1 MSGDEAD
8 ESSVGDTSSEEE
20 DVPLPVSPFKSGT
33 DEPFKVVF
41 KGGSPWGFDLKG
53 GTESKAPLQVSQVTE
68 SCDLSLFCV
77 LGHCT
82 VNIRNVNTP
91 FTFFCKK
98 NTDLSKK
105 VIVFFV

>member
-1 MSGDEAD
+1 MKIRQVQLEDFNPPRNELFNWILIAFTMSGDEAD

-20 DVPLPVSPFKSGT
+20 DIPLPVSPFKSGT

-68 SCDLSLFCV
+68 SL
-77 LGHCT
+77 
-82 VNIRNVNTP
+82 
-91 FTFFCKK
+91 
-98 NTDLSKK
+98 
-105 VIVFFV
+105 